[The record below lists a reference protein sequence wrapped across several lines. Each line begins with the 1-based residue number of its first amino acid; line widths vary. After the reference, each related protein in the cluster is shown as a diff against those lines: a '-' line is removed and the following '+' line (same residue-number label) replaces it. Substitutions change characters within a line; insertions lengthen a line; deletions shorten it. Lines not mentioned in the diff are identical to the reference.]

1 MSDLN
6 LFSSFELGD
15 IDLKNRVVMAPM
27 TRSRAVEN
35 NTANELI
42 GTYYEQ
48 RSSAG
53 LIITEGTAP
62 AANGVGY
69 PRIPGIY
76 NDEQTESWKQVT
88 NRVHQAGGKIFMQL
102 MHVGRVAHEDNLP
115 EGAKIVAPTTQ
126 APAGEMFTDSQ
137 GPQPHSAPNLM
148 TIEDIEQAIEDYV
161 QAAKNA
167 IAAGFDGVE
176 IHAANGYLIEQFI
189 NAKINEL
196 DNAYGGSIENRVRF
210 ALEVAER
217 VVEAVGGN
225 RVGIRISPYGV
236 FNDMPTYDGIDDT
249 YLYLI
254 NELNKMD
261 LAYVHLLDHSGMGAP
276 EVPQSLKSA
285 IRDAYDGTLILCGN
299 YNKDSAEKA
308 LQNNEA
314 DLIAFGRPFISN
326 PDLVKRMKVNAP
338 LADPDFSTFYTPE
351 AKGYTDYEPLK
362 KEQLA

>member
-27 TRSRAVEN
+27 TRSRAVEKN
-35 NTANELI
+35 AANELMA
-42 GTYYEQ
+42 TYYEQ
-48 RSSAG
+48 RTGAG

-88 NRVHQAGGKIFMQL
+88 NRVHEAGGKIFMQL
-102 MHVGRVAHEDNLP
+102 MHVGRVAHVDNLP
-115 EGAKIVAPTTQ
+115 EGAKIVSPSTK

-137 GPQPHSAPNLM
+137 GPQPHSTPNLM
-148 TIEDIEQAIEDYV
+148 SIEDIEQAIEDYV

-176 IHAANGYLIEQFI
+176 LHAANGYLIEQFI

-210 ALEVAER
+210 ALEVTER
-217 VVEAVGGN
+217 VIEAVGGN

-254 NELNKMD
+254 NELNKMG

-285 IRDAYDGTLILCGN
+285 IRDAYNGTLILCGN
-299 YNKDSAEKA
+299 YNKDTAEKA

-326 PDLVKRMKVNAP
+326 PDLVKRMEADAP
-338 LADPDFSTFYTPE
+338 LAEPDFGTFYTPG
-351 AKGYTDYEPLK
+351 AQGYTDYKPLK
-362 KEQLA
+362 REQLA